1 MVDFKFYLNRQGPRG
16 QQGEQGEQ
24 GFSPSITINSNT
36 ASEFTLLVTN
46 ENDSF
51 VTPNLRAD
59 QVTDMGGTYIRYNPE
74 TRQMYAGYADTA
86 SDTQRGEVLLAADE
100 DIELGT
106 SGVVVTADQLKT
118 ALDAAIEKAGGD
130 VEALRTEMQTA
141 ISGLTA
147 SISTET
153 TQRTLADNALSAR
166 IDSEVSTRVTADTAL
181 SARID
186 SIVIPDISNLATKDE
201 LAEVEAEIPD
211 VSNLATKSELSTEVT
226 ARTNADTLLA
236 TSISTVAS
244 SIPDVSGFATTTQ
257 LSQEASTRSS
267 EDTRLE
273 GLINSITVPTVNDP
287 TITFNYGTTP
297 IGDFTLNQS
306 TTETITIPEVTV
318 NTATSS
324 TPGIVQPDNTSIV
337 INNGVIS
344 ATAQTPTQAT
354 STTLGIVKP
363 DNDTIVVDENGV
375 ISATASG
382 GVQID
387 DTTTTTNA
395 TWSSEKINTSIQTGD
410 EAVLETVMENFIA
423 NDGLIAGEGIS
434 LTSTTTTTGA
444 TQITINNS
452 ITPRNI
458 CEIFPSLVPVTDSCS
473 HLLDGTLLNY
483 GSYKKFID
491 RIAEI
496 YEDVEATS
504 SYESNVTKVG
514 SLTDNNGVLSNF
526 STSNYAVMP
535 AYPQTTISS
544 FEIQFKFTTPN
555 DLSVSRTM
563 LGNYNTNR
571 WTPQFAVDPAS
582 GSDPA
587 HCIFLASNTGTSWD
601 ASITANV
608 TPNTTYTANIKWNG
622 GTLTGTL
629 TDDNGTVTNFT
640 ESDTLTSVS
649 WAQPAKIGI
658 DETSNPFIGGSIDLR
673 QSYVNING
681 SLFWTGANV
690 ISQGCFC
697 TESEWQTSVTNYGV
711 CGKFV
716 YDRFN
721 NTVRL
726 PKITGIIEGT
736 TDVSALGNLVE
747 AGLPNITAGT
757 YTIVGSDSYSG
768 SFYGD
773 PFTNK
778 YNEDKNNSSYWYEN
792 ALNFDASR
800 SSSIYGNSTTVQ
812 PQTIKVL
819 YYIVIATS
827 SKTDIQV
834 DIDEIATDLNSKAD
848 IDLSNVPASKGILV
862 ESYNNGTSWY
872 RLYSDGWCEQGFRE
886 SKASGGVFNFLK
898 TFRDTNYLIQ
908 ISSAEGGGQPQR
920 TTFDRNDIYTDRLNV
935 YTYQGVTQIVS
946 LYVAGYIR

>member
-16 QQGEQGEQ
+16 QQGLQGEQ

-51 VTPNLRAD
+51 VTPNLRGD

-211 VSNLATKSELSTEVT
+211 VSNLATKSELSTEIT

-306 TTETITIPEVTV
+306 TTETITIPEVIV
-318 NTATSS
+318 NTATSN

-337 INNGVIS
+337 IN
-344 ATAQTPTQAT
+344 
-354 STTLGIVKP
+354 
-363 DNDTIVVDENGV
+363 NGV

-395 TWSSEKINTSIQTGD
+395 TWSSEKINTSIQVGD
-410 EAVLETVMENFIA
+410 EAVLETVMESFIA
-423 NDGLIAGEGIS
+423 NDGLVAGNGIS

-444 TQITINNS
+444 TQITIESTPPSADLTVEGLETYGNLRIGVNGMTNIGDFGYASLALGDTGLASSDKVVIQVRARYQGASYGNKQQFRLVVRDDIALNIFIDGSILKEWTGSTDVNIGTFPEGSIGLNANSYDNS
-452 ITPRNI
+452 IITYRLEIQGTSIVAKYKFDSDNNFTTLTTGTLYNSLDATAIDVDFLGNDYAGRNAQGTI
-458 CEIFPSLVPVTDSCS
+458 YF
-473 HLLDGTLLNY
+473 DGTQIEDGNGNILWQPKVTGLVDATISEFTEVNPTAKEQVISWGMPDY
-483 GSYKKFID
+483 NAGID
-491 RIAEI
+491 ISTF
-496 YEDVEATS
+496 TS
-504 SYESNVTKVG
+504 SSNQFTAPCDGIINYNGRANQKAYLNGNLFNTYESNV
-514 SLTDNNGVLSNF
+514 
-526 STSNYAVMP
+526 
-535 AYPQTTISS
+535 
-544 FEIQFKFTTPN
+544 
-555 DLSVSRTM
+555 
-563 LGNYNTNR
+563 
-571 WTPQFAVDPAS
+571 
-582 GSDPA
+582 
-587 HCIFLASNTGTSWD
+587 
-601 ASITANV
+601 
-608 TPNTTYTANIKWNG
+608 
-622 GTLTGTL
+622 
-629 TDDNGTVTNFT
+629 
-640 ESDTLTSVS
+640 
-649 WAQPAKIGI
+649 
-658 DETSNPFIGGSIDLR
+658 
-673 QSYVNING
+673 
-681 SLFWTGANV
+681 
-690 ISQGCFC
+690 
-697 TESEWQTSVTNYGV
+697 
-711 CGKFV
+711 
-716 YDRFN
+716 
-721 NTVRL
+721 
-726 PKITGIIEGT
+726 
-736 TDVSALGNLVE
+736 
-747 AGLPNITAGT
+747 
-757 YTIVGSDSYSG
+757 
-768 SFYGD
+768 
-773 PFTNK
+773 
-778 YNEDKNNSSYWYEN
+778 
-792 ALNFDASR
+792 
-800 SSSIYGNSTTVQ
+800 SSSINNILLFLNKNDTFYATGYGADTST
-812 PQTIKVL
+812 
-819 YYIVIATS
+819 YIN
-827 SKTDIQV
+827 KFF
-834 DIDEIATDLNSKAD
+834 
-848 IDLSNVPASKGILV
+848 PMKGA
-862 ESYNNGTSWY
+862 N
-872 RLYSDGWCEQGFRE
+872 
-886 SKASGGVFNFLK
+886 
-898 TFRDTNYLIQ
+898 
-908 ISSAEGGGQPQR
+908 
-920 TTFDRNDIYTDRLNV
+920 
-935 YTYQGVTQIVS
+935 
-946 LYVAGYIR
+946 

>member
-51 VTPNLRAD
+51 VTPNLRGD

-86 SDTQRGEVLLAADE
+86 SDTQRGEVLLASDE

-153 TQRTLADNALSAR
+153 SQRTLADNALSAR

-211 VSNLATKSELSTEVT
+211 VSNLVTKSELSTEVT
-226 ARTNADTLLA
+226 ERTNADTSLA

-267 EDTRLE
+267 EDARLE

-306 TTETITIPEVTV
+306 TAETITIPEVTV

-363 DNDTIVVDENGV
+363 DNNTIVVDANGV

-395 TWSSEKINTSIQTGD
+395 TWSSEKINTSIQVGD

-423 NDGLIAGEGIS
+423 NDGLVAGEGIS

-444 TQITINNS
+444 TQITIESTPPSADLTVEGLETHGNLLVGVNGMTNIGDFGYASLALGDTGLVSSDKVVIQVRARYQGSSYSSKQQFRLVVRDDIALNIFIDGSTLKEWTGSTNANIGTFPEGSIGFDANSYDNS
-452 ITPRNI
+452 IITYRLEIQGTSIVAKYKFDSDNNFTTLATGTLYNSLDATAIYVDFLGNDYDGRNAQGTI
-458 CEIFPSLVPVTDSCS
+458 YF
-473 HLLDGTLLNY
+473 DGTQIED
-483 GSYKKFID
+483 GSGNILWRPKVTGLVDATISEFTEVNPTAKEQVISWGMPDYNAGID
-491 RIAEI
+491 ISTF
-496 YEDVEATS
+496 TS
-504 SYESNVTKVG
+504 SSNQFTAPCDGIINYNGRGNEKTYLNGNLFNTYESNV
-514 SLTDNNGVLSNF
+514 
-526 STSNYAVMP
+526 
-535 AYPQTTISS
+535 
-544 FEIQFKFTTPN
+544 
-555 DLSVSRTM
+555 
-563 LGNYNTNR
+563 
-571 WTPQFAVDPAS
+571 
-582 GSDPA
+582 
-587 HCIFLASNTGTSWD
+587 
-601 ASITANV
+601 
-608 TPNTTYTANIKWNG
+608 
-622 GTLTGTL
+622 
-629 TDDNGTVTNFT
+629 
-640 ESDTLTSVS
+640 
-649 WAQPAKIGI
+649 
-658 DETSNPFIGGSIDLR
+658 
-673 QSYVNING
+673 
-681 SLFWTGANV
+681 
-690 ISQGCFC
+690 
-697 TESEWQTSVTNYGV
+697 
-711 CGKFV
+711 
-716 YDRFN
+716 
-721 NTVRL
+721 
-726 PKITGIIEGT
+726 
-736 TDVSALGNLVE
+736 
-747 AGLPNITAGT
+747 
-757 YTIVGSDSYSG
+757 
-768 SFYGD
+768 
-773 PFTNK
+773 
-778 YNEDKNNSSYWYEN
+778 
-792 ALNFDASR
+792 
-800 SSSIYGNSTTVQ
+800 SSSINNILLFLNKNDTFYATGYGADTST
-812 PQTIKVL
+812 
-819 YYIVIATS
+819 YIN
-827 SKTDIQV
+827 KFF
-834 DIDEIATDLNSKAD
+834 
-848 IDLSNVPASKGILV
+848 PMKGA
-862 ESYNNGTSWY
+862 N
-872 RLYSDGWCEQGFRE
+872 
-886 SKASGGVFNFLK
+886 
-898 TFRDTNYLIQ
+898 
-908 ISSAEGGGQPQR
+908 
-920 TTFDRNDIYTDRLNV
+920 
-935 YTYQGVTQIVS
+935 
-946 LYVAGYIR
+946 